1 MINYL
6 IAYSI
11 RNKLVIAVGVVALIG
26 CGLYSL
32 DRIPIDAVPDITTN
46 QVLVITNSPNLA
58 AQEVEQFITFPLE
71 RSLANLPEVEEIR
84 SLSRSGIS
92 VITVVFDDGM
102 DTYRARQLISEQ
114 IERSSEDIP
123 EGFGRP
129 TLGPITTG
137 LGEVY
142 QYVLHADE
150 QHRDM
155 YSAAELRSINDW
167 IVQRQLAGIPG
178 VIEVNGWGGQLRQ
191 YEVAVDPDRLK
202 SHEVTLHEVFDA
214 LAQNNQNA
222 GGSYIEKDHQTY
234 FIRAS
239 GLVGSLEEI
248 GEIMIRNTS
257 GIPLLIR
264 DVAELRYGHAP
275 RFGAVTYNAQGEV
288 VSGQVL
294 MFKGANSYKTVQA
307 VKERVEQVRASL
319 PEGVV
324 LEPFID
330 RSRLIGNAI
339 RTVRTNLLEGGLIVI
354 FVLVLFLGNWRGGLI
369 VASVIPLSMMF
380 ALCMMQLFGISAN
393 LMSLGAIDFG
403 LVVDGSVI
411 IVEAILHRLRSRH
424 QGKTLQKEQM
434 DQEVGAAAGRI
445 RRSAAFGE
453 VIILIVYLPILALVG
468 IEGKMF
474 APMAQTVGFA
484 ILGALLLSMTYVP
497 MMSAWF
503 LPKKIESEE
512 GVSQRIVRFFY
523 RLYRPALDR
532 VLRFRSALLVSALLL
547 FGGSLWL
554 FDRLGGEFIPTLE
567 EGDFALHQ
575 ILPPGSSLQES
586 IEVSE
591 KIQQALLDNFPEVE
605 IALSKIGTAE
615 IATDPMPIEVGDIIL
630 KMKPRSEWT
639 TANSREEMFLKMEE
653 VLSEIPGVSYEFT
666 QPIQMRFNEL
676 IAGVREDI
684 AIKIYGEEHEQLQLI
699 GQRAE
704 RLIAG
709 VRGVGDVQLER
720 TSGFPQMIV
729 RYDRSRMARYGV
741 HIQQVNELIQAAFA
755 GKAAGV
761 VFEGERRYDLV
772 VRVEETGRKGMDDL
786 RELHIPL
793 PDGQTVPLRE
803 LADIRMEEGPAQI
816 SRENAKRRIVIGV
829 NARERDTQSLVEEI
843 QSVLSERLEM
853 PAGYHLEYGGRFE
866 NLMAAKERLS
876 VAVPV
881 ALLLILILLYFTFGS
896 LSQALMIFSAVPL
909 SAIGGVWALWIRDM
923 PFSIS
928 AGIGFIALFGVAV
941 LNGIVLLSYLNQLEK
956 EGMQSVSERIKT
968 ATQVRF
974 RPVLLTAFVAALGF
988 LPMALSGSAGAEVQR
1003 PLATVVIGGLIS
1015 ATLLTLLVLPVLY
1028 DMWCRWQGKRAAV
1041 AVLFF
1046 ACFFADPTTAAAQ
1059 ELSLQQAVQQ
1069 ALMHHPSMA
1078 ISQLQLEQQ
1087 NATLGKALALEP
1099 TQVQYSRG
1107 QLNTEVQDYQWQL
1120 QQRFRFP
1127 TAYWQ
1132 QLQLYRSEVDRAELQ
1147 HLFDRIQ
1154 LEAAVRMAWWEWR
1167 YQQSRSELY
1176 RSLDALAERFVRSA
1190 EKRFRSGQISGLER
1204 SRARSDLEKWR
1215 LMAQG
1220 VESELEIARL
1230 DLMQWIAADSLQLPE
1245 GAKMD
1250 QVPLPFAGSIDPSS
1264 YPQLALQRQRSES
1277 AQRSYRLSRSGYLPD
1292 LMIGY
1297 FNQSLERV
1305 TGQQGIQ
1312 MGVSVPLFFWEQ
1324 RSDAVVARKEHELQ
1338 QARIEEVK
1346 RRIASE
1352 EKQLWSELEWLQ
1364 SALNWYDD
1372 SGAQTARELQ
1382 RYAEKAFELGTLDL
1396 PAHWQGL
1403 LEAQKIREDHLK
1415 NLRDFNQTSVRIQY
1429 LRGSFNT
1436 QNP

>member
-32 DRIPIDAVPDITTN
+32 GRIPIDAVPDITTN

-150 QHRDM
+150 QHREV

-239 GLVGSLEEI
+239 GLLGSLEEI
-248 GEIMIRNTS
+248 GDIVIRNTS

-307 VKERVEQVRASL
+307 VKERVEQVRATL
-319 PEGVV
+319 PEGLV

-424 QGKTLQKEQM
+424 QGQTLKKEQM
-434 DQEVGAAAGRI
+434 DQEVGAAAARI

-512 GVSQRIVRFFY
+512 GVSQRIVGFFY
-523 RLYRPALDR
+523 RLYRPVLDR
-532 VLRFRSALLVSALLL
+532 VLRFRSALLVSALML
-547 FGGSLWL
+547 FAGSLWL

-639 TANSREEMFLKMEE
+639 TAKSREEMFLKMEE

-684 AIKIYGEEHEQLQLI
+684 AIKIYGEQHEQLQLI

-741 HIQQVNELIQAAFA
+741 HIQQLNELIQAAFA
-755 GKAAGV
+755 GTAAGV

-772 VRVEETGRKGMDDL
+772 VRVEESGRKGMDDL
-786 RELHIPL
+786 RELHVPL
-793 PDGQTVPLRE
+793 PDGKTVPLRE

-843 QSVLSERLEM
+843 RSVLSDRLEL

-909 SAIGGVWALWIRDM
+909 SAIGGVWALWIRGM

-956 EGMQSVSERIKT
+956 EGVQSVSERIKT

-1028 DMWCRWQGKRAAV
+1028 DMWCRWQGKKAAV

-1046 ACFFADPTTAAAQ
+1046 ACFFADPTTATAQ
-1059 ELSLQQAVQQ
+1059 QLSLQQAVQH

-1078 ISQLQLEQQ
+1078 ISQLRLEQQ
-1087 NATLGKALALEP
+1087 NATLGKALTLGP
-1099 TQVQYSRG
+1099 TQVMYSRG

-1147 HLFDRIQ
+1147 HLLDRIQ
-1154 LEAAVRMAWWEWR
+1154 LEAAVHMAWWEWR

-1190 EKRFRSGQISGLER
+1190 EKRFQSGQISGLER

-1230 DLMQWIAADSLQLPE
+1230 DLMQWIASDSLELPVE
-1245 GAKMD
+1245 AKMD
-1250 QVPLPFAGSIDPSS
+1250 QDPLPFAGSIDPSS

-1277 AQRSYRLSRSGYLPD
+1277 AERSYRLSRSGYLPD

-1312 MGVSVPLFFWEQ
+1312 LGISVPLFFWEQ
-1324 RSDAVVARKEHELQ
+1324 RSDALVARKEHQLQ

-1346 RRIASE
+1346 RRVASE

-1364 SALNWYDD
+1364 AALNWYDD
-1372 SGAQTARELQ
+1372 SGAQTAKEMQ
-1382 RYAEKAFELGTLDL
+1382 RYAEKAFELGALDL

-1403 LEAQKIREDHLK
+1403 LDAQKIREDHLK